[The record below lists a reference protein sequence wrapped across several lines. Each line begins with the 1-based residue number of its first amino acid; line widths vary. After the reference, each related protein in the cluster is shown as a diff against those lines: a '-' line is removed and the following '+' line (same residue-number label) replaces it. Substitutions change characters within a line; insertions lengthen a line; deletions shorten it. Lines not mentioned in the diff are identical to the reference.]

1 MSKKGIMSL
10 LLGMF
15 LFIMPVYAAEI
26 VSVDVDADLV
36 HIVSSGSVAKYCIGE
51 NIGGGDCY
59 DSNANDVKLS
69 SMNGTYYVWVVD
81 ANGTSSSPRTV
92 NVNGSCTDTTIS
104 NGTGSG
110 DYTRCFKV
118 QRSFIDPTP
127 VTPGTVVT
135 CANGYSLN
143 VVGSLMTSS
152 NDCTFKGGATQG
164 VLGGFRYCTRTYK
177 YLCEKNQSSHVI
189 SPYLSSLSVSGVN
202 LSPSFSEKQLVY
214 AATVA
219 SNVSSVT
226 INATPKDS
234 GATYVDNLGPRTV
247 NLNYGLNKIYIKV
260 QSSSGNIAT
269 YTLNITR
276 TDNRSSNNNLGGL
289 AVSNGALS
297 PSFNPNTINYRVS
310 VGAGVSSLK
319 ITASLADSKSSFVNG
334 YGPRAISLNP
344 GANKAEIRVRNE
356 KGQVRTYTLTITR
369 AKAGGS
375 TPTNPTTPTN
385 PSTPGTD
392 PGTTEPTGTSNALL
406 KSLVL
411 NEGTVNLEFKKDV
424 FNYNVNIPYNIT
436 NILVVGT
443 PEDETDTITVE
454 GGTDLQVG
462 ENEIRIIV
470 TGTNGKSNTYT
481 LYVIRKDEED
491 TISSNNYLTDL
502 IVKGKNIKFD
512 AKEHEY
518 NITIKEKEKEL
529 NITAIPADESS
540 VITVEGNENL
550 KVGSQIKI
558 TVTAEDGTSQAYY
571 LNISGM
577 KKSANVFLVIFVVLI
592 IIVVIAY
599 LLLRIIGYRIYFNF
613 DAIKEAFK
621 SKKKKNND

>member
-26 VSVDVDADLV
+26 VSVDVNADLV
-36 HIVSSGSVAKYCIGE
+36 HIVSSGNVSGYCIGK

-59 DSNANDVKLS
+59 NSDSNDVKLS
-69 SMNGTYYVWVVD
+69 SMNGTYYVWVID
-81 ANGTSSSPRTV
+81 ANGTASSPKTV

-118 QRSFIDPTP
+118 QRSFISPTP

-135 CANGYSLN
+135 CASGYSLN
-143 VVGSLMTSS
+143 AIESLMTSS
-152 NDCTFKGGATQG
+152 DDCTFKGGATQG

-177 YLCEKNQSSHVI
+177 YLCEKNQASHVI
-189 SPYLSSLSVSGVN
+189 SPYLSGLSVSGVN

-226 INATPKDS
+226 ISATPKDS

-247 NLNYGLNKIYIKV
+247 NLNYGLNKIYVKV

-289 AVSNGALS
+289 AVSNGTLS

-334 YGPRAISLNP
+334 FGPRSISLNP

-356 KGQVRTYTLTITR
+356 KGQVRTYTHTITR
-369 AKAGGS
+369 ATTS
-375 TPTNPTTPTN
+375 SNSNPDPN
-385 PSTPGTD
+385 
-392 PGTTEPTGTSNALL
+392 PGTTEPTSNSNALL

-411 NEGTVNLEFKKDV
+411 NEGTINLEFKNDV
-424 FNYNVNIPYNIT
+424 FNYNVNVPYDIT

-462 ENEIRIIV
+462 ENEVRIIV
-470 TGTNGKSNTYT
+470 TSTSGKSNTYT

-599 LLLRIIGYRIYFNF
+599 LLLRIMGYRIYFNF